1 MPWAFGQ
8 AFKQSAGWMS
18 LGNLRQVRAAPLSAQ
33 FVKPPI
39 FSEMPLCQ
47 SPVKQMAP
55 TECCYQA
62 KWTMCEGFTVQIVS
76 LRGISS
82 GLVLAVDSFI
92 SSDKSSLHYIP
103 PLLDCNA
110 LLPCKIVSTNKHVKM
125 KTNEDK

>member
-1 MPWAFGQ
+1 MSTGGADLCLGQ
-8 AFKQSAGWMS
+8 AFKQSAGLMS

-55 TECCYQA
+55 PECCYLA

-92 SSDKSSLHYIP
+92 SSDKSSLQN
-103 PLLDCNA
+103 NA
-110 LLPCKIVSTNKHVKM
+110 LLSCKKVSTKRYK
-125 KTNEDK
+125 